1 MFMYRGLIRMEICLG
16 EPRTCAP
23 SNVMD
28 TSTLPGATPRHS
40 AVYVPSAAGPTNA
53 PSFTSLARLSGLTDN
68 ANREGLSTSA
78 TLPLSSRGVTMTGRS
93 TRAAAPS
100 SVPYPENSARVA
112 FVRPVFFSNA
122 LSPAPNPAEPTT
134 CVTFTFK
141 MRLVDLSRVSYVWFR
156 RSLATVTPACATR
169 KFTAYVPS
177 V

>member
-1 MFMYRGLIRMEICLG
+1 MFMYRGLIRIEICLG
-16 EPRTCAP
+16 EPRTCSP

-28 TSTLPGATPRHS
+28 TSTLPGATPRHR

-53 PSFTSLARLSGLTDN
+53 PSSTSLARLSGLTDN
-68 ANREGLSTSA
+68 ANREGSSTSA

-112 FVRPVFFSNA
+112 LVRPVSCSNT
-122 LSPAPNPAEPTT
+122 LSPTT

-141 MRLVDLSRVSYVWFR
+141 MRFVDFSRASYVWFR
-156 RSLATVTPACATR
+156 RSLVTVTPACATR
-169 KFTAYVPS
+169 NFTAYVPL